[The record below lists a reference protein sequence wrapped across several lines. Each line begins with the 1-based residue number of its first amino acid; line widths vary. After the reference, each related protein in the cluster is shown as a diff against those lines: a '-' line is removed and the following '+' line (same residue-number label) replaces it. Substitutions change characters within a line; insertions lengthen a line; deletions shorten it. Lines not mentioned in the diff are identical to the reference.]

1 MNAKRAKT
9 KGKRAA
15 HPRNKPPVPCI
26 LTINAGS
33 SSIKFALY
41 HVEEPLKR
49 GVYGK
54 VDRIG
59 LSGTNLTFNEPTK
72 KRSQRRKLAA
82 ADHKSAANALID
94 WLEKQ
99 IDFKSVKGV
108 GHRVVHGMKHTE
120 PEIVTKKLLDELR
133 RISPNDPDH
142 LPREIEL
149 IETFRQRHPK
159 LPQVAC
165 FDTAFHQTMPR
176 VAKLLPIPR
185 RFDAKGIQRY
195 GFHGLSY
202 AYLMEELA
210 RLGDPAATKGRV
222 ILAHLGNGA
231 SLAAVRNGK
240 SIDTSM
246 GFTPT
251 AGLVMSTRSG
261 DLDPGLA
268 PYLAR
273 TEQMTTSQ
281 FYKMV
286 NHESGLLGVSETSS
300 DMRDLLDHEKKDVR
314 AAEAVALFCYQ
325 AKKWIG
331 SFAAALGGLD
341 TLVFAGGIG
350 ENAPVVRA
358 RICEGLNFLGIELDK
373 SRNAKT
379 AAVISRNSSRVTVRV
394 IRTDEELM
402 IARSVYSER
411 RLTFR
416 FVSNVDGTDFMEATR
431 DLEPEETL
439 FIISSKTFTTLETMT
454 NAQSARDWLLAGLG
468 GEAKAVAKHFVAVST
483 NAEKV
488 SAFGIDTVNMFGFW
502 DWVGGRYSMDS
513 AIGLSTMLAVA
524 TRTPRDYRQRR
535 VPHRHRPAR
544 RSRHAGPL

>member
-1 MNAKRAKT
+1 M
-9 KGKRAA
+9 
-15 HPRNKPPVPCI
+15 KPPNPRI
-26 LTINAGS
+26 LVINGGS
-33 SSIKFALY
+33 SSIKFALF
-41 HVEEPLKR
+41 EEGDQLKR
-49 GVYGK
+49 NLYGK

-59 LSGTNLTFNEPTK
+59 LSGTNLTLTESKK
-72 KRSQRRKLAA
+72 KRPQRRKLTV
-82 ADHKSAANALID
+82 ADHRTAASFLID

-99 IDFKSVKGV
+99 NGFAWVQAV
-108 GHRVVHGMKHTE
+108 GHRVVHGMRHTA
-120 PEIVTKKLLDELR
+120 PELVTQELLDELHR
-133 RISPNDPDH
+133 VRPYDPEH

-149 IETFRQRHPK
+149 IEAFRQRHPK
-159 LPQVAC
+159 LPQLAC

-185 RFDAKGIQRY
+185 RFDAKGVQRY

-210 RLGDPAATKGRV
+210 RLGDPAAKAGRV

-231 SLAAVRNGK
+231 SLAAVRDGK
-240 SIDTSM
+240 SMDTSM

-273 TEQMTTSQ
+273 TEQITTSQ

-300 DMRDLLDHEKKDVR
+300 DMRDLLDCEKKDVR

-331 SFAAALGGLD
+331 SFAAALGGVD

-358 RICEGLNFLGIELDK
+358 RICERLDFLGVEVNEA
-373 SRNAKT
+373 RNADN
-379 AAVISRNSSRVTVRV
+379 AAVISPDDSRVTVRV
-394 IRTDEELM
+394 IHTDEELM
-402 IARSVYSER
+402 IARSVCH
-411 RLTFR
+411 
-416 FVSNVDGTDFMEATR
+416 V
-431 DLEPEETL
+431 
-439 FIISSKTFTTLETMT
+439 
-454 NAQSARDWLLAGLG
+454 LG
-468 GEAKAVAKHFVAVST
+468 SVVAKKR
-483 NAEKV
+483 N
-488 SAFGIDTVNMFGFW
+488 
-502 DWVGGRYSMDS
+502 
-513 AIGLSTMLAVA
+513 
-524 TRTPRDYRQRR
+524 
-535 VPHRHRPAR
+535 
-544 RSRHAGPL
+544 